1 MQTFN
6 QKQNL
11 ERYPKVLV
19 GCPTSFH
26 KDYCLKQYIQ
36 GLNKL
41 TYPRK
46 DILLIENSQNNEYLN
61 LIENFEIPV
70 EKGPWFK
77 GAIQRIITSRNI
89 LRKKVLD
96 EGYDFFLSLE
106 QDVIPPKDIIERML
120 RHAKHVVSGIY
131 FLDEKLTAKAF
142 PLTKEQLWDDPGLY
156 EIGSAGLGCVLIHRS
171 ILESIEF
178 RSENKEFDDRFFYKD
193 CKEKEIPIFCDTS
206 IKCKHL
212 TKEMHWETIEK

>member
-1 MQTFN
+1 MSQ
-6 QKQNL
+6 Q
-11 ERYPKVLV
+11 PKILI
-19 GCPTSFH
+19 GCPTCNLYE
-26 KDYCLKQYIQ
+26 YCLDEYLDRARNLSYSNYDLLIVDNSKDENYHKKIKEAIKDEYVEPAIKRIVSSR
-36 GLNKL
+36 NKL
-41 TYPRK
+41 RK
-46 DILLIENSQNNEYLN
+46 YALENN
-61 LIENFEIPV
+61 
-70 EKGPWFK
+70 
-77 GAIQRIITSRNI
+77 
-89 LRKKVLD
+89 
-96 EGYDFFLSLE
+96 YDYFLSLE